1 MEFGLLWH
9 DGDASRPLEEKIG
22 RAARRYRE
30 KYGREPNTCYVHAGA
45 GEGQP
50 QPGSHRTC
58 HLEDPRITVRVKR
71 ASNMPLHHYLL
82 GESRKGII
90 ADGANAV
97 D

>member
-50 QPGSHRTC
+50 QSGPHRTC
-58 HLEDPRITVRVKR
+58 HLEDPGTTVRVIR
-71 ASNMPLHHYLL
+71 AANMPLHHFWL
-82 GESRKGII
+82 GESRKGTT
-90 ADGANAV
+90 ADMVNPL